1 MSSILKLSRMKKGE
15 KCRVVSFEND
25 AEIRSRLNDMGL
37 ATGSLVEVLTGGENS
52 NYLISV
58 GNTRI
63 GIEPEL
69 AEAITV
75 QTI

>member
-1 MSSILKLSRMKKGE
+1 VCFE
-15 KCRVVSFEND
+15 KDS
-25 AEIRSRLNDMGL
+25 EIRIRLNDMGL
-37 ATGSLVEVLTGGENS
+37 AAGSIVEVLQGGENS

-63 GIEPEL
+63 GIEPDL

-75 QTI
+75 QRI